1 MRAAQ
6 ATSSRRVAEV
16 LGGRS
21 LAYAEGETDAV
32 VRDLTTGTL
41 RHLGTLRAV
50 IALLAPRG
58 VADPLLEALLA
69 VALYQLQHTR
79 AATHAVVDQAVA
91 TARDL
96 GFERAAGFVNAA
108 LRRFLRERDGLLD
121 TARQDPEGRWSHPR
135 WWIDRLR
142 AAYGDVADGILE
154 AGLMHPPMA
163 LRVNRRRIDAA
174 DYRRLLHEQ
183 DIAWVDTPPD
193 ALLLPKPVPVRRL
206 PGFAEG
212 LVSVQDAG
220 AQWAARLL
228 APSDGMRVLD
238 ACAAP
243 GGKAAHLLEFADVQ
257 LTALDADA
265 KRLGAAE
272 RNFERLGL
280 AACCIAADAGRP
292 DLWWDGR
299 PFDRI
304 LLDAPCSGSGIVRRH
319 PDARWLRRPTDLA
332 GFAAAQGALLDA
344 LWPLLAPGG
353 TLLYVTCSVFPEE
366 NGEVIAAFLGRRTDA
381 RPMPLDRFPAADG
394 RLLPTAE
401 HDGFFYAL
409 LGKNDAHSP

>member
-1 MRAAQ
+1 MRIAQ
-6 ATSSRRVAEV
+6 ATSARRVAEV
-16 LGGRS
+16 LAGKS

-32 VRDLTTGTL
+32 VRDLTSGTL

-50 IALLAPRG
+50 IVQLAPRG

-69 VALYQLQHTR
+69 VGLYQLQHTR
-79 AATHAVVDQAVA
+79 AATHAIVDQAVA
-91 TARDL
+91 AARDL

-108 LRRFLRERDGLLD
+108 LRRFLRERDVLLD
-121 TARQDPEGRWSHPR
+121 TARRDPEGRWSHPR
-135 WWIDRLR
+135 WWIDHLR
-142 AAYGDVADGILE
+142 AQYGDAADGILE
-154 AGLMHPPMA
+154 VGAMHPPMA
-163 LRVNRRRIDAA
+163 LRVNRRRIEPEA
-174 DYRRLLHEQ
+174 YRRLLAEQ
-183 DIAWVDTPPD
+183 AIEWIDLPPD
-193 ALLLPKPVPVRRL
+193 TLLLPKPVPVRRL
-206 PGFAEG
+206 PGFADG

-228 APSDGMRVLD
+228 APADGMRVLD

-243 GGKAAHLLEFADVQ
+243 GGKAAHLLELADVQ

-265 KRLGAAE
+265 RRLESAQ
-272 RNFERLGL
+272 RNFDRLGL
-280 AACCIAADAGRP
+280 TARCIAADARRP
-292 DLWWDGR
+292 DAWWDGQR
-299 PFDRI
+299 FDRI

-344 LWPLLAPGG
+344 LWPLLGAGG
-353 TLLYVTCSVFPEE
+353 TLLYVTCSVFSEE
-366 NGEVIAAFLGRRTDA
+366 NSGVISAFLARHADV
-381 RPMPLDRFPAADG
+381 RPMPLEGFPAADG
-394 RLLPTAE
+394 RLLPTAA